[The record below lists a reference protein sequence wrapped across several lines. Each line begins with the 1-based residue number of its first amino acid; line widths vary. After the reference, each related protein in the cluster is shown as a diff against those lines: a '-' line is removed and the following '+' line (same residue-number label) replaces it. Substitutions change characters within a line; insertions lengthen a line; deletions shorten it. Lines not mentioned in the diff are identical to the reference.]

1 MPQMDFQ
8 YGAAAV
14 VAVPVSVP
22 AWIADDAE
30 VGPDGASR
38 VPYGAIDRYVRANL
52 SRRIAVHE
60 LAGLARLSVFQ
71 LFRAFRRDRA
81 TTPCRFVLELR
92 IEHAKQ
98 RLRAG
103 ASIAETAFQTGF
115 ADQSHLTRQFKRL
128 TGLTPKAYC
137 AQYGCNPPA

>member
-1 MPQMDFQ
+1 MPQMEFR
-8 YGAAAV
+8 YGAAA
-14 VAVPVSVP
+14 AVPVAVP
-22 AWIADDAE
+22 AWIADDDAI
-30 VGPDGASR
+30 GPEGASR

-52 SRRIAVHE
+52 SRRIAVQE

-128 TGLTPKAYC
+128 TGMTPKAYC
-137 AQYGCNPPA
+137 AQCGCTPPA